1 MIIYK
6 FTEESFRLMDS
17 ITLYTTHCPVCKG
30 VEMTL
35 KKKNI
40 AYTECTDINTLQNK
54 GYTHPPVLEVDG
66 VPYRGAEI
74 YAYINKGVK
83 KS

>member
-1 MIIYK
+1 
-6 FTEESFRLMDS
+6 
-17 ITLYTTHCPVCKG
+17 
-30 VEMTL
+30 MTL

-40 AYTECTDINTLQNK
+40 AYDECTDINALQAK
-54 GYTHPPVLEVDG
+54 GYTHPPVLEVNG
-66 VPYRGAEI
+66 APYKGAEI